1 MNREQRGVVKA
12 VSVIA
17 ALLWVVLGLRF
28 GWPFWLWIALVI
40 ATIVAPW
47 LVIWR
52 YRRWRAA
59 KRVPAELVETAR
71 SPQPPTN
78 ERSLSGVPLRSAHP
92 DYQFLFSGKVI
103 WYSKPD
109 APGLPHADPGGLAVD
124 LVLEQ
129 AAQLVAEVAPDEGER
144 AQYRLAAALG
154 AQRSDPAG
162 HVGAWASEVRLELP
176 ESDADRIRGL
186 ADARKD
192 VELWQRA
199 RNHERDKRAY
209 LADDVLKNPGSAL
222 VWWLA
227 RVDGDVD
234 EAVRQI
240 GNLRRLTAAAHDT
253 RVPDP
258 DLDAP
263 HWIGVVPAGQSTMQ
277 SLFMEEFELGGN
289 GVGAS
294 QHVLAAIEG
303 LAAGDERAALSRRL
317 AEVLAA
323 HGHDEL
329 AELVRDRF
337 TAADR
342 QELPGSDAS

>member
-1 MNREQRGVVKA
+1 MNREQRGVVQA

-17 ALLWVVLGLRF
+17 ALLWVGLGLRF
-28 GWPFWLWIALVI
+28 GWPVWLCIALVI

-52 YRRWRAA
+52 YRRWRAP
-59 KRVPAELVETAR
+59 KRVP
-71 SPQPPTN
+71 PQPVEPAQRPEPPRTN
-78 ERSLSGVPLRSAHP
+78 ERSVSGVSLRSAHP
-92 DYQFLFSGKVI
+92 DYRFLFSGKVI
-103 WYSKPD
+103 WYAQPN

-124 LVLEQ
+124 LILAQ
-129 AAQLVAEVAPDEGER
+129 AAQFVAEVAPDEGELAR
-144 AQYRLAAALG
+144 HRLTAALG

-162 HVGAWASEVRLELP
+162 QISAWASEVRLELP
-176 ESDADRIRGL
+176 EADAERIRRL
-186 ADARKD
+186 VDARKD
-192 VELWQRA
+192 AELWERA
-199 RNHERDKRAY
+199 RDHEREKRAY

-227 RVDGDVD
+227 RGDGDVD

-253 RVPDP
+253 RIPDP
-258 DLDAP
+258 DFNAP
-263 HWIGVVPAGQSTMQ
+263 HWIGPVPNGMHSF
-277 SLFMEEFELGGN
+277 LLEEFEFN
-289 GVGAS
+289 GSGMGAS

-303 LAAGDERAALSRRL
+303 LAAGEERAALSRRL

-323 HGHDEL
+323 HGHHEL

-337 TAADR
+337 DASDR
-342 QELPGSDAS
+342 QQLPDSEAS